1 MITTNRWGDRL
12 FVLLD
17 HNMTNYNNNVGG
29 VDYQWRI
36 GENPDQYS
44 SGWWKVGI
52 GNLSYAVS
60 RLNVKCYQ
68 RQDIHTLKLCWL
80 SALEE
85 RMCYNHVDY
94 IECTK
99 VFIDRVMTVDELRK
113 TGDPLYRQ
121 LIACLVF
128 NQSCNVEQL
137 ASTTLTE
144 YDWMWYVLASSY
156 KLQLKKVPEV
166 YRQSIYMRLLIQI
179 MFYPSSFHP
188 DPAIRSYR
196 RKFDMDHTSFGSDF
210 FDKFYRETPG
220 VSHIKDPRHQ
230 LFEFVVRRYNKR
242 YRTQLEMPTIWNK

>member
-1 MITTNRWGDRL
+1 MFGQMITTNRRGDRL

-17 HNMTNYNNNVGG
+17 HNMTNYNNNVG
-29 VDYQWRI
+29 
-36 GENPDQYS
+36 ENPGCS

-85 RMCYNHVDY
+85 RMSDNRFDY
-94 IECTK
+94 ITCTK

-128 NQSCNVEQL
+128 NQSCKVERL
-137 ASTTLTE
+137 VITTLTE
-144 YDWMWYVLASSY
+144 YDWMWYVLASSS
-156 KLQLKKVPEV
+156 KCQLNKVPAV
-166 YRQSIYMRLLIQI
+166 YRQSIYMRLVAQI
-179 MFYPSSFHP
+179 MFPGNNNCLHP
-188 DPAIRSYR
+188 NPVVRSYL
-196 RKFDMDHTSFGSDF
+196 RKFNKNRTSFGYDL

-220 VSHIKDPRHQ
+220 DIDPRQQ
-230 LFEFVVRRYNKR
+230 LADFVVRRYNKM
-242 YRTQLEMPTIWNK
+242 YRTQFKTPTILNESIK